1 MAQPTVRVRVGFTAN
16 EFTLDDAIRGL
27 LGTGE
32 LGGAVSL
39 TDVTSDVQSITINR
53 GRSKDLES
61 FFTGSCTVRLL
72 NNTRKYENTNTS
84 SPFSPGIEP
93 LIAIHIDATT
103 DGGSNYED
111 LFVGFVT
118 DINLSY
124 PDKSNSFAD
133 FIASDAF
140 MKIANTEIVNQ
151 SFSSSTSGAMI
162 EAVLDNTDVKFSAG
176 DRDIETGLSTMQAFS
191 DLSGNTLSIL
201 QQIEQSENG
210 LLFISKSG
218 NLTFKSRHT
227 TFPSTSV
234 ATFSD
239 DGSDVPYLT
248 VDYVNDDNEIYNVV
262 NLTRNGGTTQTS
274 EDLASQGK
282 YLVRTLSRDSLFN
295 NSDTEVLDASKFLLS
310 KFKDALIRFDNLFVD
325 VKEATTSNQN
335 TILAREVGDIVQVEL
350 TPVGSGSPA
359 QIQTLEIIDTISY
372 SITPDIFTCTYQL
385 SNADVQAFFRLNNTS
400 FGVLDTDKLG
410 Y

>member
-39 TDVTSDVQSITINR
+39 SDVTSDVQSITINR